1 MNRAEKSMS
10 KGNEMDSLQ
19 AKIVV
24 LGDSRTGKSSLIRS
38 LDPYCRSVSQSGS
51 SGEQASFTVIEIPS
65 NELDATASNVFLKF
79 WEYTGSGVREQE
91 VAFPGALFCII
102 TIDMRAPE
110 TANSAFNKWMAMK
123 EAHMPESFLFVVGT
137 YLDFAAQRRVE
148 IAEICKACAQK
159 EAIYIEVSNLDGSN
173 ITLLRRLLCQRL
185 NQMLKI
191 RDDQKR
197 ATGNYGG
204 RGNGADK
211 TSQSGPG
218 AEKGGELSGSG
229 RGTTHNDDSKS
240 LPPIDIVVD
249 NISPTLIEKNIL
261 GHSVG
266 SIYSSALFTS
276 NMSEWEGFEM
286 ERLNLEQIGK
296 RISSY
301 IDLASQ
307 GIGDL
312 MPADDYIDGNGAE
325 PYSPRRYANDKT
337 LSAALDADYSSYM
350 PEPDAEEIRHLF
362 DMMGLPLPPSL
373 QITTEQSQR
382 KKVSVKMKVRMPD
395 NSHSYLTLRSG
406 DNIENAVYQ
415 FVVGNDMLD
424 IGAMDRLIDIGTQ
437 MLRKAEEDD
446 IKTRHVADTGQSP
459 SRFSPDR
466 MKNLGSPMDKEIRS
480 SGNPVPARTGQ
491 GGTPVS
497 NPRSSPQKHRHQ
509 AARSSPSKPLRC
521 KARIQLPNQQVTL
534 FFLSFQHSL
543 NREVIHFASHTP
555 FCHSPLFTYL

>member
-1 MNRAEKSMS
+1 MS
-10 KGNEMDSLQ
+10 KGNEIDSLQ

-137 YLDFAAQRRVE
+137 YLDFAAQRRIE

-197 ATGNYGG
+197 VKGSSSG
-204 RGNGADK
+204 RGSAEKGAQSGNGADK
-211 TSQSGPG
+211 GGGTDSSGT
-218 AEKGGELSGSG
+218 G
-229 RGTTHNDDSKS
+229 RGAAASDDSKS
-240 LPPIDIVVD
+240 LLPIDIVVD
-249 NISPTLIEKNIL
+249 NISPSLIEKNIL

-286 ERLNLEQIGK
+286 ERVNLEQIGK

-307 GIGDL
+307 GVGDL
-312 MPADDYIDGNGAE
+312 APADEYIDGDGTEA
-325 PYSPRRYANDKT
+325 YSPRRYANDKS

-362 DMMGLPLPPSL
+362 DMMGLPLPPAM
-373 QITTEQSQR
+373 QIATEQSQR

-395 NSHSYLTLRSG
+395 STHSYLTLRSG

-446 IKTRHVADTGQSP
+446 LKQGQMSGPLGGGAASP
-459 SRFSPDR
+459 SARGSPDHR
-466 MKNLGSPMDKEIRS
+466 SKNLGSPMDRDRS
-480 SGNPVPARTGQ
+480 MGLGQQGARLGGNQ
-491 GGTPVS
+491 G
-497 NPRSSPQKHRHQ
+497 SPMPM
-509 AARSSPSKPLRC
+509 ARSSPHSHPQKQRLKTSSRSSPAKPLRC
-521 KARIQLPNQQVTL
+521 KARIQLPNHQV
-534 FFLSFQHSL
+534 SSNPSASAIHS
-543 NREVIHFASHTP
+543 ICQCQYAH
-555 FCHSPLFTYL
+555 